1 MFYRL
6 LKKINI
12 DRALV
17 FYALV
22 FSILVL
28 PLTYV
33 NNHYYYKSIA
43 GIEKNKISTLY
54 SVLNSFSEM
63 CVKTSNGNTA
73 QCINEIKTL
82 LENTESY
89 YGKFV
94 SITDKSNV
102 VLLSYDERKYS
113 DSRKPI
119 KLSSIEET
127 TRIPVLDATIEIIVN
142 PIPNIWNSVFRSV
155 TFSVGDAINKDKD
168 WNFNVALGRSAPFL
182 SFLFIVLLVVYLLKK
197 SIIAQIELI
206 NEFESEEPRDIGPT
220 Y

>member
-1 MFYRL
+1 MLYQF

-12 DRALV
+12 DRPLV
-17 FYALV
+17 FYTLV
-22 FSILVL
+22 FLILVL
-28 PLTYV
+28 PLTYI

-43 GIEKNKISTLY
+43 GVEKNKISTLY

-63 CVKTSNGNTA
+63 CIKISNGNTV

-94 SITDKSNV
+94 SITHKSNV
-102 VLLSYDERKYS
+102 VLLSYDKRRYA

-119 KLSSIEET
+119 KLSRIKET
-127 TRIPVLDATIEIIVN
+127 TKISILDATIEIIVN
-142 PIPNIWNSVFRSV
+142 PTPNIWNSVLRSV
-155 TFSVGDAINKDKD
+155 TFSIEDVINKDKE
-168 WNFNVALGRSAPFL
+168 WNFNMALGRSAPFF
-182 SFLFIVLLVVYLLKK
+182 SFLFIALLIVYLLKK

-206 NEFESEEPRDIGPT
+206 NELEELEDVGPT